1 MTVGLTLWRYFAI
14 RFLIA
19 ILGLFLFAAV
29 LIFIFDFL
37 ELVRRGGD
45 REGFTVLRVALIS
58 LLRIP
63 VLLEQVLPFATLF
76 GAILAF
82 VTLSRSLELVIARAS
97 GMSVWQFIAPALIVA
112 IFLGALAI
120 VAYNPLAVALKDKSD
135 QLSVDLFGN
144 QEKVL
149 LQASNNAWLRQDGLD
164 GETILHAS
172 QSTDQGLHLYG
183 VTIFAFDKKGIFRE
197 RVEAKEATLGDGA
210 WHLKDA
216 IVYTADDDPKTYASY
231 LVSTYLGPLEVR
243 QSIASPESVSFW
255 DLPSLIELAR
265 RAGLP
270 AYRYT
275 LQYETLF
282 ARPLLLAAMVLIAAA
297 VSLRV
302 SRFGGLGRM
311 ILGGIS
317 AGFVLYVLTELA
329 KDLGGAGIVS
339 PVVAAWSPGIVAT
352 LMGFTILLHQE
363 DG

>member
-1 MTVGLTLWRYFAI
+1 MTVGFTLWRYFAV
-14 RFLIA
+14 RFLLS

-29 LIFIFDFL
+29 LIYIFDFL

-45 REGFTVLRVALIS
+45 REGFTVMRVALIS

-76 GAILAF
+76 GSILAF
-82 VTLSRSLELVIARAS
+82 VTLSRSLEIVIARAS
-97 GMSVWQFIAPALIVA
+97 GMSVWQFTAPALIVA
-112 IFLGALAI
+112 VTVGALAI
-120 VAYNPLAVALKDKSD
+120 VVYNPLAVALKDNSD
-135 QLSVDLFGN
+135 QLFGN
-144 QEKVL
+144 KEKLL
-149 LQASNNAWLRQDGLD
+149 LQASNNAWLRQDGLN

-172 QSTDQGLHLYG
+172 QSTDQGLYLYD
-183 VTIFAFDKKGIFRE
+183 VTIFAFDKSGVFRE
-197 RVEAKEATLGDGA
+197 RVEAREAMLGDEA
-210 WHLKDA
+210 WRLKDVT
-216 IVYTADDDPKTYASY
+216 VYTTDDDPKEYASY
-231 LVSTYLGPLEVR
+231 LVSTYLGSLEVR

-255 DLPSLIELAR
+255 DLPRLIELAR
-265 RAGLP
+265 RSGLP

-302 SRFGGLGRM
+302 SRFGGLGGM
-311 ILGGIS
+311 ILGGIT
-317 AGFVLYVLTELA
+317 AGFMLYVLTELA

-352 LMGFTILLHQE
+352 LMGFTILLYQE

>member
-1 MTVGLTLWRYFAI
+1 MVGITLWRYFAF
-14 RFLIA
+14 RFLSA

-29 LIFIFDFL
+29 LLFLFDFL

-45 REGFTVLRVALIS
+45 REGFSVAQVALIS
-58 LLRIP
+58 LLRVP
-63 VLLEQVLPFATLF
+63 VMLEQVLPFATLF

-82 VTLSRSLELVIARAS
+82 VTLSRRLELVIARAA
-97 GMSVWQFIAPALIVA
+97 GMSIWQFSAPALLVA
-112 IFLGALAI
+112 LGLGTVAVL
-120 VAYNPLAVALKDKSD
+120 AYNPLAVTLKERSD
-135 QLSVDLFGN
+135 ELSVDLFGGE
-144 QEKVL
+144 QKVL
-149 LQASNNAWLRQDGLD
+149 LQTSDNAWLRQDGLD
-164 GETILHAS
+164 GETVLHTS
-172 QSTDQGLHLYG
+172 QSTEQGLHLHG
-183 VTIFAFDKKGIFRE
+183 VTVFAFDEAGAFRE
-197 RVEAKEATLGDGA
+197 RIEAREARLGDGA
-210 WHLKDA
+210 WHLTDVV
-216 IVYTADDDPKTYASY
+216 VYTADEDPMEFESY

-255 DLPSLIELAR
+255 DLPRLIELAQ

-275 LQYETLF
+275 LQYETLV

-302 SRFGGLGRM
+302 SRFGGLGKM

-339 PVVAAWSPGIVAT
+339 PVVAAWSPGIVAI